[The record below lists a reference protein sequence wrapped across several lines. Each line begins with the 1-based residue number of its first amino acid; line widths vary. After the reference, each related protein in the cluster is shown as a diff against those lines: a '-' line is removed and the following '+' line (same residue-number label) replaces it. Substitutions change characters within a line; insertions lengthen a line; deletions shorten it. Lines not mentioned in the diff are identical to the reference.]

1 MRRAV
6 SIASVVGLI
15 ETDRGR
21 AKRAEQGG
29 EVMTDLNTNAVL
41 RDEATAIHG
50 SGKVPAGAQGTAL
63 YIALNALKSAALC
76 LSGGGIR
83 SAAFSFGVIQALAMN
98 PRCQP
103 SGERVAKPEDS
114 LLSRF
119 HYLSTVSGGGYAG
132 GWLSAWLTREYRS
145 PGGDWSAM
153 WRSVAGERQAPEEEP
168 RQFSWL
174 RAYSNYL
181 TPKLGLA
188 SADAWSSVALFLR
201 NLVLNWLVILPV
213 ICALLIALKLVA
225 SAVVWFSQ
233 FDPQDCTLSFGRL
246 LLVPVG
252 VACLCLVLALRFT
265 TRNRPTRGDSRGRE
279 KDVLAWSLAPSGAAA
294 ILFTFVVA
302 TPCSETFVRKW
313 LFLPREPS
321 LGGFGVLAA
330 AGAAIFAVAWIAAR
344 PRSSTVADG
353 VRDIAAWTAS
363 GAVYGALMAFC
374 LYVYFDLVPDAGV
387 SWGENIMP
395 KEILL
400 LTFGL
405 PVALVAQ
412 LFAEMIFVGLTSY
425 QAGSDADREWL
436 GRAAGWYLVTAIIWT
451 LSISCVFIGSV
462 LVDNVYDQ
470 VKTWLVGAGAG
481 IVTAYLGKS
490 SLSPS
495 TGKAEGAKGIS
506 ANVVLAIAAPVF
518 AAALVIGL
526 SALIDRI
533 LFGESLIQLAA
544 FNDRVTQAAYP
555 PWPGGP
561 SLVLALVVVAVIG
574 VAASSRVNIN
584 RFSLHALYRNRIIRA
599 FLGAS
604 NPDRRPNPFTGLDEN
619 DNLRVH
625 EMWPRAKAGQWP
637 KIGPRNW
644 RPFHVINIALNVV
657 STEKLAWQERKA
669 ASFTVT
675 PLHSGSSVLRY
686 RDSKE
691 YGGGISLGTAVAISG
706 AAASPNMG
714 YHSSPSLAFLLTL
727 FNVRLGWW
735 LGNPGIAGE
744 RSYKRDGPSRAIAP
758 LLNEMFGQT
767 TDDKAYVYL
776 SDGGHFENL
785 GLYEMVRRRCR
796 FVLVVDAGCDKNF
809 DFEDL
814 GNAVRKV
821 ALDLGVRITFQGLSA
836 MQFRVTKT
844 NPDLPLAPPVHAVAT
859 IHYREADGGGEDGII
874 LYLKPSFHGNRIHN
888 VGIRNYAAAN
898 PDFPHQSTGD
908 QWFSEA
914 QFESYRALGFET
926 ADGVLKELLEDS
938 KCAKDSSLEQIFG
951 VARDTA
957 QKAP

>member
-1 MRRAV
+1 MA
-6 SIASVVGLI
+6 
-15 ETDRGR
+15 
-21 AKRAEQGG
+21 
-29 EVMTDLNTNAVL
+29 DLTTHAVL
-41 RDEATAIHG
+41 GDEARAIHG
-50 SGKVPAGAQGTAL
+50 SGKVPPGAEGPTL
-63 YIALNALKSAALC
+63 YVALNALKSAALC

-83 SAAFSFGVIQALAMN
+83 SAAFSFGVIQALAVN
-98 PRCQP
+98 PRQP
-103 SGERVAKPEDS
+103 DGERPIKPEDS

-132 GWLSAWLTREYRS
+132 GWLSAWLTREYRPPS
-145 PGGDWSAM
+145 DDWSAM
-153 WRSVAGERQAPEEEP
+153 WKSVAGERPAPEEEP
-168 RQFSWL
+168 RQFAWL

-213 ICALLIALKLVA
+213 ICAVLIALKLVA
-225 SAVVWFSQ
+225 CAVVWFSQ
-233 FDPQDCTLSFGRL
+233 FDPQDCNGPFGRL
-246 LLVPVG
+246 LRVS
-252 VACLCLVLALRFT
+252 VAAACVCLVLALRFT
-265 TRNRPTRGDSRGRE
+265 TRNRPTRGDSGARE
-279 KDVLAWSLAPSGAAA
+279 KDVLVWGLAPAGAAA
-294 ILFTFVVA
+294 VLFSLVIA
-302 TPCSETFVRKW
+302 TPCAESFVRNG
-313 LFLPREPS
+313 LFPGRTPS
-321 LGGFGVLAA
+321 LRGFGMLAA
-330 AGAAIFAVAWIAAR
+330 AGAAIFAVAWIAAL
-344 PRSSTVADG
+344 PRCRNVADA
-353 VRDIAAWTAS
+353 VRDIAAWAVS
-363 GAVYGALMAFC
+363 GAVYGALLAFG
-374 LYVYFDLVPDAGV
+374 LYVYFDIFPDAGF
-387 SWGENIMP
+387 SWGASILP

-400 LTFGL
+400 LVFGL
-405 PVALVAQ
+405 PFTLVAQ

-425 QAGSDADREWL
+425 QEGSDADREWL
-436 GRAAGWYLVTAIIWT
+436 GRAAGWYLVAAIIWS
-451 LSISCVFIGSV
+451 LAMFCVFVGSV
-462 LVDNVYDQ
+462 LAESVYGQ
-470 VKTWLVGAGAG
+470 VKTWLVGGGAG
-481 IVTAYLGKS
+481 ILTAYLAKS

-495 TGKAEGAKGIS
+495 AGKAEGAKGIS
-506 ANVVLAIAAPVF
+506 VNVVLAVAAPVF
-518 AAALVIGL
+518 AAALVIGV

-533 LFGESLIQLAA
+533 LFGESLIQMAA
-544 FNDRVTQAAYP
+544 FHLRVTEATYP
-555 PWPGGP
+555 PWPGGL
-561 SLVLALVVVAVIG
+561 SLVAALVVVAVIG
-574 VAASSRVNIN
+574 IAASLRVNIN

-604 NPDRRPNPFTGLDEN
+604 NPDRHPNLFTGLDEN

-625 EMWPRAKAGQWP
+625 EMWPRMKAGEWP

-675 PLHSGSSVLRY
+675 PLHSGSSAVGY
-686 RDSKE
+686 RDSTE

-714 YHSSPSLAFLLTL
+714 YHSSPPLAFLMTL

-735 LGNPGIAGE
+735 LGNPGSAGE
-744 RSYKRDGPSRAIAP
+744 HSHKLDGPSWAIAP

-767 TDDKAYVYL
+767 TDTRPYVYL

-796 FVLVVDAGCDKNF
+796 FILVVDAGCDKEF
-809 DFEDL
+809 EFEDL

-821 ALDLGVRITFQGLSA
+821 ALDLGVRITFHGLSA
-836 MQFRVTKT
+836 MRFRLTKT
-844 NPDLPLAPPVHAVAT
+844 ELDLPLAPPVHAVGAV
-859 IHYREADGGGEDGII
+859 HYREADGGGEDGII

-926 ADGVLKELLEDS
+926 ADGVLRELLKNP
-938 KCAKDSSLEQIFG
+938 KCANDPSLEQLFG
-951 VARDTA
+951 VGRETA
-957 QKAP
+957 QKVP